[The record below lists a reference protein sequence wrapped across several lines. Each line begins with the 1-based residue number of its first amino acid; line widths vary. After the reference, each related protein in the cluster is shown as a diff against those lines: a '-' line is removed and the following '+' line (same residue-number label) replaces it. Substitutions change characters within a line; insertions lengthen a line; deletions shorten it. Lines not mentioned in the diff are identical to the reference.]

1 MDITELED
9 RMKKTIDNL
18 EEKLVEIR
26 AGRANPSILNKIMV
40 DYYGVPTPLNQTAGI
55 SVPEARLIVVQP
67 WDKSLL
73 KPIERAINEA
83 QIGINPVNDG
93 NVIRLTFPDLN
104 EETRKN
110 LVKDVKA
117 LGEEAKIA
125 IRNVRRDGIDLAR
138 AKQKASEITEDE
150 LKQQEESVQKLTDKY
165 INIID
170 EMLEETKWKMLKKH

>member
-1 MDITELED
+1 MDNTELED

-93 NVIRLTFPDLN
+93 NVIRLSFPDLN

-150 LKQQEESVQKLTDKY
+150 LKQEEDSIQKLTDKY

-170 EMLEETKWKMLKKH
+170 EMLDNKEKDILTV

>member
-170 EMLEETKWKMLKKH
+170 EMLDNKEKDILTV

>member
-1 MDITELED
+1 MDNSELED

-55 SVPEARLIVVQP
+55 SVPEARLIVIQP

-93 NVIRLTFPDLN
+93 NVIRLSFPDLN

-170 EMLEETKWKMLKKH
+170 EMLDNKEKDILTV

>member
-125 IRNVRRDGIDLAR
+125 IRNVRRDGIDSAR

-150 LKQQEESVQKLTDKY
+150 LKQEEDSIQKLTDKY
-165 INIID
+165 INTID
-170 EMLEETKWKMLKKH
+170 EMLDNKEKDILTV

>member
-93 NVIRLTFPDLN
+93 NVIRLSFPDLN

-125 IRNVRRDGIDLAR
+125 IRNVRRDGIDSAR

-150 LKQQEESVQKLTDKY
+150 LKQEEDSIQKLTDKY
-165 INIID
+165 INTID
-170 EMLEETKWKMLKKH
+170 EMLDNKEKDILTV

>member
-1 MDITELED
+1 MDNSELED

-55 SVPEARLIVVQP
+55 SVPEARLIVIQP

-93 NVIRLTFPDLN
+93 NVIRLSFPDLN

-125 IRNVRRDGIDLAR
+125 IRNVRRDGIDSAR

-150 LKQQEESVQKLTDKY
+150 LKQEEDSIQKLTDKY
-165 INIID
+165 INTID
-170 EMLEETKWKMLKKH
+170 EMLDNKEKDILTV

>member
-1 MDITELED
+1 MDNTELED

-40 DYYGVPTPLNQTAGI
+40 DYYGVPTPLNQTAGV
-55 SVPEARLIVVQP
+55 SVPEARLIVIQP

-93 NVIRLTFPDLN
+93 NVIRLSFPDLN

-125 IRNVRRDGIDLAR
+125 IRNVRRDGIDSSR

-150 LKQQEESVQKLTDKY
+150 LKQQEENIQKLTDKY

-170 EMLEETKWKMLKKH
+170 EMLDNKEKDILTV